1 MKRTV
6 YNHVRAKATLA
17 IVARTATANG
27 TAVDRKLSGASG
39 TNEWFQSATLLV
51 HTGAITDGTHAITLE
66 VSDNNSDWTAADA
79 SDVQGSLPSIG
90 SSDDD
95 KIYEVGYTGTKRY
108 LRAVTTASAPPRA
121 ASTGR
126 RSCSGSPTSFPSPHM
141 RGPAWRC

>member
-108 LRAVTTASAPPRA
+108 LRAVTTASGTT
-121 ASTGR
+121 TG
-126 RSCSGSPTSFPSPHM
+126 GVYGATILLGFPNVVPLS
-141 RGPAWRC
+141 RT

>member
-17 IVARTATANG
+17 IVLRTASANG

-66 VSDNNSDWTAADA
+66 VSDNNSDWDDADA
-79 SDVQGSLPSIG
+79 GDLQGSLPSIG

-95 KIYEVGYTGTKRY
+95 KIYEIGYTGTARY
-108 LRAVTTASAPPRA
+108 LRAVTTASGTTTGGIYGA
-121 ASTGR
+121 AILLG
-126 RSCSGSPTSFPSPHM
+126 FPNVVPLS
-141 RGPAWRC
+141 RT